1 MTEKQALNIL
11 KRYQEWRLGADTEM
25 IEPKEI
31 TEAIDIVI
39 NVIDTKLNNNETDSI

>member
-25 IEPKEI
+25 IGPKEI
-31 TEAIDIVI
+31 TKAIDIVI